1 MNSDDAGVATYI
13 SELIIVGPGE
23 DLASEA
29 AHESYTRKVEIMLVF
44 RARGRGDRIGG
55 AGFQLRRMK

>member
-1 MNSDDAGVATYI
+1 MNGDDAGVAAYI

-23 DLASEA
+23 DLAPEA
-29 AHESYTRKVEIMLVF
+29 AHESYTCKVEIMLVF

-55 AGFQLRRMK
+55 AGFQLRWMK